1 MTEFSEL
8 LRSAIREQ
16 LAEGGDDLLGLAS
29 IEAMTLGNPEFERV
43 FAEETAPEQVR
54 LDLHLEGAGVIRNS
68 TRADMFGRFI
78 STLER
83 TVDATA
89 HHLAGRGRRLP
100 ELLVTGAMPGS
111 VRVVV
116 QVPDAP
122 KPRRVGATEAM
133 VSSTSVLSQAVRTV
147 TGVLVAAAADDSPDS
162 DTLIAST
169 ERMPKSAKISLASL
183 AKTIDQ
189 ADWQIRGNIAQ
200 RHQHLEEFRL
210 DHRGARRLV
219 SALKA
224 EVSEPERVSVI
235 GRLDGVRYS
244 LATAWLTPNE
254 GTRTVAITVPSAAL
268 LDEAAALAAAHKLVR
283 AYLDVYREQASDGST
298 LRTSRALVGLTEE
311 TEDDGPEQMI
321 AF

>member
-1 MTEFSEL
+1 MTGFDEL
-8 LRSAIREQ
+8 LRDALREQ
-16 LAEGGDDLLGLAS
+16 LSEAGDLSLGLAS
-29 IEAMTLGNPEFERV
+29 IEAMTFGNPEYQRI

-54 LDLHLEGAGVIRNS
+54 LDLHLEGPGVVGNS
-68 TRADMFGRFI
+68 TRADHFARFI

-89 HHLAGRGRRLP
+89 HHLAGPRKRLP

-122 KPRRVGATEAM
+122 KPSRVGATEAM

-162 DTLIAST
+162 DTLIAAT
-169 ERMPKSAKISLASL
+169 ERMPKSAKMSLTTL
-183 AKTIDQ
+183 ARTVDK

-200 RHQHLEEFRL
+200 RQQHLEEFRL
-210 DHRGARRLV
+210 DNRGARRLV

-224 EVSEPERVSVI
+224 EISEPERIHVI

-244 LATAWLTPNE
+244 LATVWLTPNE
-254 GTRTVAITVPSAAL
+254 GTRTVAITVPSATL

-283 AYLDVYREQASDGST
+283 AELDVYREQASDGST
-298 LRTSRALVGLTEE
+298 LRTSRALVGLAEE
-311 TEDDGPEQMI
+311 VEDGAGEQMT